1 MQNITIPQLISKYEK
16 IPGGLMPLLHA
27 IQDELGYIPNDV
39 VPNIALGLN
48 LSRAEVHGVI
58 TYYHFFRTTLPGKHV
73 IQVCRAEACQACG
86 AEELLSVL
94 ESSLN
99 CKRNQTR
106 YDEKITLEAVYCLG
120 LCATSPAVQID
131 NKLYANVT
139 TEKLKDL
146 FGELEINP

>member
-58 TYYHFFRTTLPGKHV
+58 TYYHFFRTTPPGKHV
-73 IQVCRAEACQACG
+73 GIAQPE
-86 AEELLSVL
+86 SVAL
-94 ESSLN
+94 DVIVPA
-99 CKRNQTR
+99 RGGR
-106 YDEKITLEAVYCLG
+106 YPW
-120 LCATSPAVQID
+120 TSGPLPVPAPA
-131 NKLYANVT
+131 LAR
-139 TEKLKDL
+139 
-146 FGELEINP
+146 